1 MQVVRGIRI
10 GNRFDNMHSKP
21 LPRLAF
27 LTQQSL
33 FKEFVLGTELKEGE
47 IRMLAKLSFLLKNV
61 RAKVMV

>member
-1 MQVVRGIRI
+1 
-10 GNRFDNMHSKP
+10 MHSKP